1 MKKISIFLLSSLLL
15 LVGCSKTEKNI
26 VYHNTLVENEIQETI
41 MSSISIEPAE
51 LTIVTESYSIQSSEE
66 EQIRALINDF
76 NDNHNTKIRRIILPS
91 KPDAR
96 ESALQNMKTDIEAG
110 QGPDIF
116 LLPTEKTFDSVG
128 LEILEPLFPDLNLAM
143 RSGMFADIS
152 SLYEQ
157 DAFMSEDFHADG
169 LNQTVLNTGVVNG
182 FRYLLPL
189 QYDYPVAYVNG
200 SVPELAGLESLDEIL
215 DACRLSGKME
225 IVSYAFPDSERFLLS
240 ILPDMMDYESL
251 HVGMEPEELAE
262 YLQAY
267 TRWMASWEEQ
277 RGFAMG
283 GWIDSYTPVSYWA
296 NRGTWVYFGCLDDA
310 MLETAMARVSN
321 VDLKILPVTS
331 QDGRLTA
338 KVTFYGAVSANCQAP
353 NLAYEFLRQFL
364 LEQHQ
369 WETADYAQ
377 RSVEDS
383 NRYGWPVRTMG
394 AVTNGFDMV
403 KEKFDTF
410 NRDNE
415 EFLTAIANLHLTDA
429 DVPILEVP
437 LDGAYLPPSTLEYDL
452 MQEIYFLYDQE
463 ADSAAYLELAENFI
477 ARLKMS
483 MMEG

>member
-1 MKKISIFLLSSLLL
+1 LRKILVLTILVVLITLLF
-15 LVGCSKTEKNI
+15 VGCSQNTPADDILLDHPVVEPVQQVPEVLYLVTDYHPTVSPEYVQIEAIVKN
-26 VYHNTLVENEIQETI
+26 
-41 MSSISIEPAE
+41 
-51 LTIVTESYSIQSSEE
+51 
-66 EQIRALINDF
+66 F
-76 NDNHNTKIRRIILPS
+76 NDTHDTRIEWEILPM
-91 KPDAR
+91 DAEKR
-96 ESALQNMKTDIEAG
+96 ESALRDINAEIAAG
-110 QGPDIF
+110 KGPDIF
-116 LLPTEKTFDSVG
+116 ILPTEKIYNPMNIVW
-128 LEILEPLFPDLNLAM
+128 EPLIPDVNMAM

-169 LNQTVLNTGVVNG
+169 LNQTVLDTGVVNG

-200 SVPELAGLESLDEIL
+200 SVPDLAGLESLDEIL

-240 ILPDMMDYESL
+240 MLPDMMDYESL

-277 RGFAMG
+277 RGFATG

-296 NRGTWVYFGCLDDA
+296 NRGTWVTFGSLDNA
-310 MLETAMARVSN
+310 MLETAMARVSD
-321 VDLKILPVTS
+321 VDLKIFPITS

-338 KVTFYGAVSANCQAP
+338 KVTYYGAVSANCQAP

-394 AVTNGFDMV
+394 AVTNGFDTV

-410 NRDNE
+410 NRDDKE
-415 EFLTAIANLHLTDA
+415 LLTAIANLHLTDA

-452 MQEIYFLYDQE
+452 MQELYVLYDQE
-463 ADSAAYLELAENFI
+463 ADSSAYLELAEDFI
-477 ARLKMS
+477 ARLEKG
-483 MMEG
+483 MMVG